1 MKIGDIVVVLGKMDE
16 RIREKTKDGLI
27 KGTLFQILYDNQV
40 CVILENNDLWV
51 GSIRDVIL
59 ANEQD

>member
-1 MKIGDIVVVLGKMDE
+1 MVLGKMDE

-27 KGTLFQILYDNQV
+27 KGTLYQILYDNQV

-51 GSIRDVIL
+51 GSVRDIVL
-59 ANEQD
+59 ADEQD